1 MKNKYIL
8 SGIAAIAALV
18 TTARAADHV
27 IDITGATAFRTASI
41 DSIIASYGAGL
52 TDFAHTGTSAGI
64 ASLRG
69 ARQSIFLGT
78 FPGLTGTTLIRCTWT
93 GSVAGVRTQATPQTS
108 QDFLPESVLTAA
120 VPGAGGT
127 GADATAIPGKTGAF
141 GAPAGTEFVNADL
154 AFSDSFPANSPFD
167 VSNTVSTIVGITV
180 FVPCVN
186 EGSPAGL
193 TNIHDHQLR
202 TLYGTGNQPL
212 SYLFPTTDTRRVYMS
227 GRSDNSGTR
236 TIYLSQTGYGPSNLV
251 QQWKPTSNGASA
263 SAPTLALTTL
273 QLWPTG
279 DGNNVSNVW
288 TATDTIGNG
297 GFESSSSLRTVFGAT
312 SNGVQRKN
320 GTGANLGAPVDLLM
334 VGVFGISDATTA
346 IANGAKALAYNG
358 SSIVPAEPLAQASQD
373 KVTSGEYTF
382 WSYQHLMY
390 NSLNDSPELQAVL
403 AELVANVPT
412 NIGTAGIDQL
422 LMNVSRVDDFS
433 DVTP

>member
-1 MKNKYIL
+1 MNKKSIL
-8 SGIAAIAALV
+8 SGLAALMAFAF
-18 TTARAADHV
+18 TANAQNIV
-27 IDITGATAFRTASI
+27 NVTGATAFRTASI

-52 TDFAHTGTSAGI
+52 TDFAHTGGSATL
-64 ASLRG
+64 AALRG
-69 ARQSIFLGT
+69 ARQSIFTGT
-78 FPGLTGTTLIRCTWT
+78 FPGLAGTTIIRCTWT
-93 GSVAGVRTQATPQTS
+93 GSVAGVRTQATPQTP
-108 QDFLPESVLTAA
+108 QDFLPVTALTTGGSPDAA
-120 VPGAGGT
+120 SVPGVTGT
-127 GADATAIPGKTGAF
+127 F
-141 GAPAGTEFVNADL
+141 GVPAGSEFVTADL

-202 TLYGTGNQPL
+202 TLYATGNQPL

-236 TIYLSQTGYGPSNLV
+236 TIYLSQIGYGPQNLV
-251 QQWKPTSNGASA
+251 QQWKPTTNGLGAGDPA
-263 SAPTLALTTL
+263 LALTTL
-273 QLWPTG
+273 RLWPTG
-279 DGNNVSNVW
+279 DGANVSNVW
-288 TATDTIGNG
+288 TATDTAGNG

-312 SNGVQRKN
+312 SNSVQRQN
-320 GTGANLGAPVDLLM
+320 AAGVNIGSPVPLLM
-334 VGVFGISDATTA
+334 VAVFGISDATTA

-358 SSIVPAEPLAQASQD
+358 SSIIPAEPLGAASEA
-373 KVTSGEYTF
+373 KVTNGEYTF

-390 NSLNDSPELQAVL
+390 NSLNDSPKLQAVL

-412 NIGTAGIDQL
+412 NIGTAGIDAA

-433 DVTP
+433 DVAP